1 MSRIRWE
8 GASVG
13 AKTAQP
19 IRIKVAMASSSRP
32 TTKISQASEGI
43 PALRISV
50 SIADQSKKSLST
62 PLREGCRSLLM
73 ALLSSFRIVRVVV
86 RSSAASCF

>member
-1 MSRIRWE
+1 MSRTRRA

-19 IRIKVAMASSSRP
+19 MRIKVVTASGSRP

-43 PALRISV
+43 AALRING
-50 SIADQSKKSLST
+50 SIADQSSQ
-62 PLREGCRSLLM
+62 CRM
-73 ALLSSFRIVRVVV
+73 
-86 RSSAASCF
+86 